1 MFLKVKEIKDKIN
14 AEVQLINTRVGDY
27 IKAPGLLFS
36 NFYVLA
42 LYDKDESVWQNTLE
56 QYADD
61 LCNFTYSVLT
71 SDEFPEYYLY
81 KVKIRSKYEKV
92 FEAALLRYMTRL
104 EFIDPAYAGYSKK
117 FWGHIFEE
125 ADRLVAA
132 SAATQ
137 EINN

>member
-1 MFLKVKEIKDKIN
+1 MFLKIKEIKDKIN
-14 AEVQLINTRVGDY
+14 AEIQLINTRAGDY

-56 QYADD
+56 QYVDD

-71 SDEFPEYYLY
+71 SNEFPEYYLY

-92 FEAALLRYMTRL
+92 FEAALSRYMTRL
-104 EFIDPAYAGYSKK
+104 EVIDPAYAGYSKK
-117 FWGHIFEE
+117 FWSHIFEE
-125 ADRLVAA
+125 VDKLAA
-132 SAATQ
+132 AAGAAQ

>member
-42 LYDKDESVWQNTLE
+42 LYDEDESVWQNTLE

-71 SDEFPEYYLY
+71 SNEFPDYYLY

-92 FEAALLRYMTRL
+92 FETALSRYMTRL
-104 EFIDPAYAGYSKK
+104 EFIDPAYAKYSKK
-117 FWGHIFEE
+117 FWGHIFE
-125 ADRLVAA
+125 AA
-132 SAATQ
+132 GAATQ
-137 EINN
+137 EKN

>member
-56 QYADD
+56 QYADN

-71 SDEFPEYYLY
+71 SDEFPDYYLY
-81 KVKIRSKYEKV
+81 TVTIRSKYEKF
-92 FEAALLRYMTRL
+92 FEKALSRYMTRL
-104 EFIDPAYAGYSKK
+104 EVIDPNYAGYSKK
-117 FWGHIFEE
+117 FWNHIFEE
-125 ADRLVAA
+125 ADRMAA
-132 SAATQ
+132 GAAIQ